1 MLPSLFLTAFIL
13 PLLLQV
19 QPKEELRFR
28 FIPKQQHETSCGL
41 AAAAGALSLYW
52 HIPVTEKELVLSF
65 FGDKRPG
72 KERIS
77 LATLKEILE
86 TWGVSS
92 RGFWIPARKLC
103 SLTDHFSPLLVYFS
117 KPEPHFA
124 LLLGE
129 AEGVWILAD
138 PAEGTIFLSQR
149 EFEQR
154 YGEAVLLMHPLGK
167 TGNSTFA
174 ERAKKDT
181 LGRFH
186 ILEQLLW
193 EF

>member
-1 MLPSLFLTAFIL
+1 MLPSLSLTAF
-13 PLLLQV
+13 LLLLLLSV

-52 HIPVTEKELVLSF
+52 HIPVTERDLALSL

-77 LATLKEILE
+77 LATLKETLE

-92 RGFWIPARKLC
+92 RGFWIPALQLC

-129 AEGVWILAD
+129 ASGVWILAD

-154 YGEAVLLMHPLGK
+154 YGEVVLLMHPQGQPGRSMLV
-167 TGNSTFA
+167 
-174 ERAKKDT
+174 EEAKKYT
-181 LGRFH
+181 LSRYRL
-186 ILEQLLW
+186 LEQLPW